1 MELNVKTA
9 PGNNLFGRTD
19 EPSAGKKLFVVIRQQ
34 RMRRHGTRLRHAT
47 WVDLED
53 SEDTRTEL
61 WIANDEDDLYDL
73 VKNQYEEDCDDGA
86 EPGDG
91 ENDPEDDH
99 WVDEIYEKKIE
110 DGWGI
115 EILSF
120 EIGTIL

>member
-1 MELNVKTA
+1 MELSIKTA
-9 PGNNLFGRTD
+9 SSNNLFGRTD
-19 EPSAGKKLFVVIRQQ
+19 EPSAGKKMFVV
-34 RMRRHGTRLRHAT
+34 T
-47 WVDLED
+47 WVDSED

-73 VKNQYEEDCDDGA
+73 VKNQYEEDRDDGA

-91 ENDPEDDH
+91 ENDSEDEQ

-110 DGWGI
+110 DSWGI